1 MSTSTF
7 AHAQR
12 WAYTRTQTH
21 THVLLLS
28 ISPQL
33 PNRVCLR
40 PNFHCSPVSTH
51 TGSFSLL
58 HIHTHI
64 YMHKHSSV
72 QLVDPF
78 HGTKVKGILSNLSS
92 LISPLTHVYQRRDP
106 CCYLGNQTGSVGGQ
120 GFQVL
125 LLSSLCFPLVA
136 LQEQT
141 QQQQRLITRWCERLK
156 WPCGPH
162 WLMWMRFWE
171 SWCDCVTRRCTP
183 WWKTY
188 QMHSLPSY
196 QVREIWPSAWCL
208 RIWK

>member
-1 MSTSTF
+1 MHSDERT
-7 AHAQR
+7 HAR
-12 WAYTRTQTH
+12 KHTRMYYYFPFLPSFQIGCVWGLIFT
-21 THVLLLS
+21 VLLWAHTQAPSLS
-28 ISPQL
+28 Y
-33 PNRVCLR
+33 
-40 PNFHCSPVSTH
+40 TY
-51 TGSFSLL
+51 
-58 HIHTHI
+58 THI

-141 QQQQRLITRWCERLK
+141 QQQQQRLITRWCERLK

-183 WWKTY
+183 WWKAY

>member
-1 MSTSTF
+1 MHSDERT
-7 AHAQR
+7 HAR
-12 WAYTRTQTH
+12 KH
-21 THVLLLS
+21 THMYYYFPFLPSFQIGCVWGLILTVLLWAHTQAPSLS
-28 ISPQL
+28 Y
-33 PNRVCLR
+33 
-40 PNFHCSPVSTH
+40 TY
-51 TGSFSLL
+51 
-58 HIHTHI
+58 THI

-78 HGTKVKGILSNLSS
+78 HITKVKGILSNLSS

-183 WWKTY
+183 WWKAY